1 MIEGGCAC
9 GATRYVLDDAP
20 RDLEDCHCED
30 CRRSAGGPFVT
41 WGSVDRV
48 KFRIVSGQLQR
59 VRLSGRFRHFASCCG
74 SLILFEQR
82 TDALSIEVA
91 IATLDDP
98 APYAPTRIIWVED
111 RLPWVPL
118 DSRLPQYPRNYQ
130 PVSANR
136 PKRGAVG

>member
-9 GATRYVLDDAP
+9 GATRYVLDEAP

-48 KFRIVSGQLQR
+48 QFRIVSGQLQR
-59 VRLSGRFRHFASCCG
+59 VSISGRFRHFASCCG

-82 TDALSIEVA
+82 ADALSIEVA

-98 APYAPTRIIWVED
+98 APYAPARIIWGGGPPAMGDPGFASPAVSTK
-111 RLPWVPL
+111 LPA
-118 DSRLPQYPRNYQ
+118 S
-130 PVSANR
+130 
-136 PKRGAVG
+136 VGG